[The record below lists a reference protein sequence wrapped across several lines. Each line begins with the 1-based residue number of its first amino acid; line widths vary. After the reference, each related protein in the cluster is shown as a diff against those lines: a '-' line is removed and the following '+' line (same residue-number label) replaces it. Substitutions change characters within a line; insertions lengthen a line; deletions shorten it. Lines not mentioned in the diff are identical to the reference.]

1 VGVFR
6 GRLRSAA
13 PILALVVVIV
23 LTTIVRVLLIQARGH
38 GGDLIVNT
46 RWAESLAQAGPWGFY
61 EIDRSVYPA
70 LLYVLWPIGILFDG
84 VALDTVVKGLSIPF
98 DVATILV
105 LFIGLER
112 PLGRWR
118 AVGAATLYACNPGV
132 LIAGP
137 MWGQVDA
144 AGTLPFVAS
153 LLLLARSRFGW
164 AGALAA
170 LAMLV
175 KPQYG
180 LVGLPLLV
188 VCVGRLSAGREWRPL
203 ARAAM
208 GAAATYLAVAIP
220 LRLDP
225 ARYADLV
232 NGAATRQPMTS
243 LYAPNPWG
251 LLTGYERPDD
261 GFVLLGSGLL
271 VVGLI
276 AAQLPLLRRRDTVTL
291 LAVGMLTVFAFY
303 FLPTRVHE
311 RYLFPALAAAAP
323 LAVLSVPGLV
333 SYLVLSAAF
342 GLSLVQ
348 ALAQTTPW
356 DLGEPLRST
365 LIGPPLTW
373 GAGIALLG
381 SALALVV
388 TTVARPATASGLTG
402 ASTMAHPR
410 SMGVR

>member
-13 PILALVVVIV
+13 PFLALVVVLIIA
-23 LTTIVRVLLIQARGH
+23 TIVRVLLIEARGH
-38 GGDLIVNT
+38 GGDLVINT

-61 EIDRSVYPA
+61 DIDRSVYPA
-70 LLYVLWPIGILFDG
+70 LLYVLWPIGLLFDG
-84 VALDTVVKGLSIPF
+84 GALDTVVKGLSIPF
-98 DVATILV
+98 DVLTTIV
-105 LFIGLER
+105 LFVGLDR

-118 AVGAATLYACNPGV
+118 ALAAATLYAFNPGV

-153 LLLLARSRFGW
+153 LLVLARGRFGW
-164 AGALAA
+164 AGAFAT

-180 LVGLPLLV
+180 LVAIPVIVVGLAHLL
-188 VCVGRLSAGREWRPL
+188 GHHRAWRPI
-203 ARAAM
+203 ARAGV
-208 GAAATYLAVAIP
+208 GALVTYLLVAIP

-225 ARYADLV
+225 LLYADLV
-232 NGAATRQPMTS
+232 GGAATRQPMTS

-261 GFVLLGSGLL
+261 GFVLVGSLLLL
-271 VVGLI
+271 VGLA

-291 LAVGMLTVFAFY
+291 FAVGMLTAFAFY

-323 LAVLSVPGLV
+323 LAVLSLTGLLA
-333 SYLVLSAAF
+333 YLVVSSAFA
-342 GLSLVQ
+342 LSLVQ
-348 ALAQTTPW
+348 ALAQITPW
-356 DLGEPLRST
+356 DL
-365 LIGPPLTW
+365 
-373 GAGIALLG
+373 
-381 SALALVV
+381 
-388 TTVARPATASGLTG
+388 
-402 ASTMAHPR
+402 
-410 SMGVR
+410 

>member
-1 VGVFR
+1 MGVLR

-13 PILALVVVIV
+13 PILALITVIV
-23 LTTIVRVLLIQARGH
+23 LTTVVRVLLIGARGH

-46 RWAESLAQAGPWGFY
+46 RWAESLAQSGPWGFY
-61 EIDRSVYPA
+61 DIDRSVYPA

-84 VALDTVVKGLSIPF
+84 SALDTVVKGLSIPF
-98 DVATILV
+98 DVATIIV
-105 LFIGLER
+105 LYLGLAGV
-112 PLGRWR
+112 LGRWR
-118 AVGAATLYACNPGV
+118 AVAAATLYACNPGV

-153 LLLLARSRFGW
+153 LFLLARSRFGW
-164 AGALAA
+164 AGVLAA

-180 LVGLPLLV
+180 LVGLPLLGI
-188 VCVGRLSAGREWRPL
+188 CLARLFIGRDWRPL
-203 ARAAM
+203 ARAAA
-208 GAAATYLAVAIP
+208 GAAVAYLAVAIP

-225 ARYADLV
+225 FLYADLV

-261 GFVLLGSGLL
+261 GFVLLGSVLL
-271 VVGLI
+271 VVGLA
-276 AAQLPLLRRRDTVTL
+276 AAQLPLVRRRDTLGL

-311 RYLFPALAAAAP
+311 RYLFPALAAAVP
-323 LAVLSVPGLV
+323 LAVLSVPGIV
-333 SYLVLSAAF
+333 SYIVLSSAF

-356 DLGEPLRST
+356 DLGEPLRSI
-365 LIGPPLTW
+365 LIGPPMTW

-381 SALALVV
+381 SALVLVV
-388 TTVARPATASGLTG
+388 ITSLRATAAAVRAGAITKGRSRETG
-402 ASTMAHPR
+402 VS
-410 SMGVR
+410 

>member
-1 VGVFR
+1 
-6 GRLRSAA
+6 
-13 PILALVVVIV
+13 VVLV

-46 RWAESLAQAGPWGFY
+46 RWAENLAQVGPWGFY
-61 EIDRSVYPA
+61 DIDRSVYPA

-84 VALDTVVKGLSIPF
+84 AALETVVKGLSIPF
-98 DVATILV
+98 DVATV
-105 LFIGLER
+105 LLLYIGLAG

-118 AVGAATLYACNPGV
+118 ALGAATLYAANPGV

-180 LVGLPLLV
+180 LVGLPLIVLSVAHLV
-188 VCVGRLSAGREWRPL
+188 GGRDWRPL
-203 ARAAM
+203 VRAAA
-208 GAAATYLAVAIP
+208 GTALGYLAVAIP

-225 ARYADLV
+225 LRYADLV

-251 LLTGYERPDD
+251 LFTGYDHPDG
-261 GFVLLGSGLL
+261 GFVLLGSALL
-271 VVGLI
+271 VVGLA

-291 LAVGMLTVFAFY
+291 LAVGMLIAFAFY

-311 RYLFPALAAAAP
+311 RYLFPGLAAAVP
-323 LAVLSVPGLV
+323 LAVLSVPGLLA
-333 SYLVLSAAF
+333 YLVLSSAF

-356 DLGEPLRST
+356 DLGEPLRSI
-365 LIGPPLTW
+365 LVGPALTW

-381 SALALVV
+381 SAVVLVV
-388 TTVARPATASGLTG
+388 AAVIRPAGGAELTAPP
-402 ASTMAHPR
+402 TMAHPGGA
-410 SMGVR
+410 GVS